1 MCLDSTTNQRRI
13 RHTDLVGGPTIHNT
27 KVYGEN
33 MKVHLNDTFQQTAHG
48 MFTHG
53 IFCVRPADS
62 LKNWVWTLLLRRLG
76 KVYIR
81 ESVNWV
87 ILGVNYIISN
97 QQRLLWR
104 QFDKAAGRARK
115 IWCLGTR
122 LIQQKSKLLSNS
134 LIHLWIERK
143 FPSISD
149 VLKKSVEI
157 IHFPL
162 KQSTLLESLQTHFL
176 QEYNL
181 KNPHVQC
188 DGHAPK

>member
-48 MFTHG
+48 MFAHR

-62 LKNWVWTLLLRRLG
+62 LKNRVWTLLLRRLG

-81 ESVNWV
+81 RSVNWV

-149 VLKKSVEI
+149 VLKKKCGN
-157 IHFPL
+157 H
-162 KQSTLLESLQTHFL
+162 TLPTQTI
-176 QEYNL
+176 YSS
-181 KNPHVQC
+181 
-188 DGHAPK
+188 